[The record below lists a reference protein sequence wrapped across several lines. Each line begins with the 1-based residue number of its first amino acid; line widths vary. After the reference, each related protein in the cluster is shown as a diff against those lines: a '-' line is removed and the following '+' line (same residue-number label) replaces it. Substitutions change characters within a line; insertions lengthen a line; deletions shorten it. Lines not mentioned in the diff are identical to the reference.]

1 MSDNTFEIV
10 FHGVLVPGA
19 DPAQVKRNF
28 AALFKTEAAKVEP
41 LFSGKRFVIKKG
53 LDQATALKY
62 QKALREAGAVVQV
75 EDAAAA
81 ARDALQASLDKA
93 GSAAPAARPAAVPPA
108 APRAAAPA
116 APSAPEPQVAAGNF
130 TMDPVGVIL
139 VAPEKVE
146 PLQVETSHLVL
157 DQPGVTLVAPSAVVP
172 LQVNLSGMTMAEPGV
187 VLKEPETVPDL
198 KVDTGAMTMAE
209 AGATL
214 VEPAKVT
221 PPVIDTSNLKL
232 A

>member
-75 EDAAAA
+75 EDAAAV

-93 GSAAPAARPAAVPPA
+93 GGAAPAPRPAG
-108 APRAAAPA
+108 APQAPA
-116 APSAPEPQVAAGNF
+116 APSAPAPGVVAGNF
-130 TMDPVGVIL
+130 TIDPVGVTL
-139 VAPEKVE
+139 VAPEKFE
-146 PLQVETSHLVL
+146 PLQVDTSHLVL

-187 VLKEPETVPDL
+187 VLKEPEAVPDL

-209 AGATL
+209 VGVTL
-214 VEPAKVT
+214 VEPARVT
-221 PPVIDTSNLKL
+221 PAVIDTSNIKL